1 MVDLTL
7 YFRDCVES
15 INISSLS
22 VNGASASIIIK
33 TVTGEHLHLFLNI
46 EECKTL
52 ASKLENWISD
62 QTEEG
67 E

>member
-15 INISSLS
+15 INISSIPS
-22 VNGASASIIIK
+22 SSTSASIIIK
-33 TVTGEHLHLFLNI
+33 SKAGEKLHLFLGF

-52 ASKLENWISD
+52 VGKLENWIADSIG
-62 QTEEG
+62 EG